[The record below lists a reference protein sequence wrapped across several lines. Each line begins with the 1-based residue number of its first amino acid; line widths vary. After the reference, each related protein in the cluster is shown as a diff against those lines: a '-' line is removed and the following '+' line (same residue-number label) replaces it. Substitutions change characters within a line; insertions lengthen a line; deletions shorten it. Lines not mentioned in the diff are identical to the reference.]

1 MRKKIATVGAVLI
14 VVSGIVNTILGAKI
28 GAVLYEIYPGGKMG
42 HVGVIAGV
50 AAMVIG
56 VVIVFIVVPLYGHGN
71 RRLVLL
77 GGALTVVLG
86 HLGAIT
92 GALYVGT
99 LGMLLCYIAGI
110 WVIVA
115 AWKGAK

>member
-1 MRKKIATVGAVLI
+1 
-14 VVSGIVNTILGAKI
+14 
-28 GAVLYEIYPGGKMG
+28 MG

-50 AAMVIG
+50 AAVVIG
-56 VVIVFIVVPLYGHGN
+56 IVIVLVVVPLYGHGN
-71 RRLVLL
+71 RRRVLL
-77 GGALTVVLG
+77 GGAPTIVLG
-86 HLGAIT
+86 HVGAVA
-92 GALYVGT
+92 GALYIGT

>member
-1 MRKKIATVGAVLI
+1 MPKKVAMIGAVLI
-14 VVSGIVNTILGAKI
+14 AVSGVVNTILGAMI
-28 GAVLYEIYPGGKMG
+28 GAILYEVYPGGKMG

-50 AAMVIG
+50 AAVVIG
-56 VVIVFIVVPLYGHGN
+56 FFIVVVVVSLYGHGN
-71 RRLVLL
+71 RKLVLL

-86 HLGAIT
+86 HLGAIA

-115 AWKGAK
+115 AWRS